1 MMRIAIIGGGIG
13 GLASALFLARRGH
26 RVTIVERDS
35 DGPPIDPDACFSSW
49 HRQGVGQANHTH
61 VFMPRASKILSE
73 EAPDVLRLLGD
84 MGAVT
89 APMMP
94 DPQAPFAINCRRL
107 PFEAVLRRVTE
118 AEPNVA
124 IQAGDRV
131 TDLLHESGPVP
142 HVRGLRTASGQEIDC
157 DLVVDCGGRASQV
170 AQRLTAIGAR
180 PPLESVQKTGFF
192 YLTRWYRLRD
202 GEQPPEM
209 VGTPG
214 CETGYSHFIVML
226 ADNRTFSITM
236 CLSDADPLRHAPRD
250 ATVFDRIVAALPL
263 TAPWIERGIG
273 TSGPEPFANVHDR
286 KRSLVD
292 GEGPIVGGYVL
303 VGDSA
308 LCTNPNLGRG
318 VSLALAHAQHL
329 ASTVTAV
336 REDPSAYVAAFQK
349 WTDENLGIWFDLQ
362 VLIDAHYLRRLAA
375 FFAQEPED
383 ALPAAP
389 YPARAMCAL
398 GIAAMQDP
406 RLAILF
412 RKVTS
417 VLMTL
422 DEALGEPGVEEAIK
436 PYLANPGSFFPPQ
449 EFPRSRFEQLVVG

>member
-1 MMRIAIIGGGIG
+1 MMRIAIIGAGIG

-26 RVTIVERDS
+26 YVTIVERDP
-35 DGPPIDPDACFSSW
+35 DGAPIDPEACFSSW

-61 VFMPRASKILSE
+61 VFMPRATQILSE
-73 EAPDVLRLLGD
+73 EAPDVIRLLGE
-84 MGAVT
+84 MGAAT

-94 DPQAPFAINCRRL
+94 DPEAPFAINCRRL
-107 PFEAVLRRVTE
+107 PFEAVLRRTTE

-124 IQAGDRV
+124 LQAGDRV
-131 TDLLHESGPVP
+131 TELLHEPGSVP
-142 HVRGLRTASGQEIDC
+142 RVRGLRTASGREIGC

-170 AQRLTAIGAR
+170 AQRLAAIGAR
-180 PPLESVQKTGFF
+180 QPLEYEQKTGFF

-202 GEQPPEM
+202 GEQPSEA

-214 CETGYSHFIVML
+214 CETGYSHFIVMP

-236 CLSDADPLRHAPRD
+236 CLSDADPLRHAARD
-250 ATVFDRIVAALPL
+250 AEVFDRIVAALPL
-263 TAPWIERGIG
+263 TAPWIARGIAI
-273 TSGPEPFANVHDR
+273 TSPEPFANVHDR

-292 GEGPIVGGYVL
+292 GEGPVVGGYVL

-329 ASTVTAV
+329 ASTVTSV
-336 REDPSAYVAAFQK
+336 REDPSAYVVAFQQ

-362 VLIDAHYLRRLAA
+362 VMIDAHYLRRLAA

-383 ALPAAP
+383 SLPVAP

-398 GIAAMQDP
+398 GIASLQDP
-406 RLAILF
+406 RLAIVF

-422 DEALGEPGVEEAIK
+422 EEALGEPGVEDAIK

-449 EFPRSRFEQLVVG
+449 TFPRSQFEQLVRG